1 MAVGKSAKAFFL
13 SNWSPRPSKL
23 TSGEPNSVILIGPLP
38 GLPSRISRDTLS
50 HPRIT
55 LSSRP
60 AGTVVSMGTA
70 SVSTHLNCT
79 GSSGLA
85 TGGTNKEL

>member
-1 MAVGKSAKAFFL
+1 M
-13 SNWSPRPSKL
+13 
-23 TSGEPNSVILIGPLP
+23 LIGPLP
-38 GLPSRISRDTLS
+38 GLPSRISRV
-50 HPRIT
+50 T

-79 GSSGLA
+79 ETLRGVA
-85 TGGTNKEL
+85 TEGMNKEL